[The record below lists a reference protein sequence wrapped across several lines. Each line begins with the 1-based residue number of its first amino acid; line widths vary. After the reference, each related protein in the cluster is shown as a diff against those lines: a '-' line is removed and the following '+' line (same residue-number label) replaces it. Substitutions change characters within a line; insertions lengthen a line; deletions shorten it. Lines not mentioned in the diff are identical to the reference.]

1 MCTDRQY
8 LTRVHKLEVLKN
20 QIAELEAQAK
30 AVEDSIK
37 ESLGEAEKYTT
48 QDGRLSFSWPVI
60 TRHSVDSKRLKA
72 EAPEVYSQYLKESS
86 YRGALTWK
94 EVKA

>member
-8 LTRVHKLEVLKN
+8 LTRVHKLEVLKA
-20 QIAELEAQAK
+20 QIEELQAQQK
-30 AVEDSIK
+30 ALEDSIK

-60 TRHSVDSKRLKA
+60 TRRSVDSKRLKE

-94 EVKA
+94 EVRS